1 MDTTLNKVETIKR
14 LNKQAFFSTDT
25 FYELE
30 SLIKKRKIVARKLMR
45 EEKDKLAKEMLE
57 YLNLKI
63 KELLAL

>member
-1 MDTTLNKVETIKR
+1 MDITLNKVEIIKK
-14 LNKQAFFSTDT
+14 LNKQAFFSPDT
-25 FYELE
+25 FHELE

-45 EEKDKLAKEMLE
+45 EEKDKSAKEMLE